1 MAIYTSKNRAFG
13 RNLKKQMRELEDK
26 NKALRSMLNVR
37 NMSYTQL
44 SDRLNS
50 LENRIKRIDNQYIVS
65 QYEANELSIMG
76 NIIEDV
82 VRENLVR
89 DIIQSDCLHKLIKV
103 DVDPTFC
110 GVGTRYNVSLQVL
123 SPTNR

>member
-1 MAIYTSKNRAFG
+1 MARYTYKNRAFG
-13 RNLKKQMRELEDK
+13 RNLKKQMRQLERD
-26 NKALRSMLNVR
+26 NIALRSALNIR
-37 NMSYTQL
+37 NASYMQL

-50 LENRIKRIDNQYIVS
+50 IENRIKRIDNQYIVS
-65 QYEANELSIMG
+65 QQEANELSIMG

-89 DIIQSDCLHKLIKV
+89 DLLQSDCLHKLIKV

-110 GVGTRYNVSLQVL
+110 GIGTRYNVSLQVL
-123 SPTNR
+123 SPGHE